1 MYSKV
6 YVEITNVCNKNCSFC
21 PKTERPPNFLS
32 LNEFELIT
40 DKLIGVTKFL
50 YLHLMGEPLCHP
62 DLFKFIKIA
71 RKKDFKVIITT
82 NGTLLSKR
90 GHELIESGVH
100 KVNISLHSF
109 EEGSREEY
117 ETYINSCIDFADMS
131 SDNGIVTV
139 FRFWNNGFD
148 EDITKNS
155 IERIKNAISGEWQ
168 EERRGIR
175 IKNSLYLE
183 HAERFSWPD
192 ISAENSASSVFC
204 YGLKDHFG
212 ILSDGRVVPCC
223 LDRNADIC
231 LGNIFKEDIY
241 DILNSERAKNLRD
254 GFKCRNAV
262 EKLCQSCGYA
272 RRF

>member
-1 MYSKV
+1 M
-6 YVEITNVCNKNCSFC
+6 
-21 PKTERPPNFLS
+21 
-32 LNEFELIT
+32 
-40 DKLIGVTKFL
+40 
-50 YLHLMGEPLCHP
+50 
-62 DLFKFIKIA
+62 
-71 RKKDFKVIITT
+71 
-82 NGTLLSKR
+82 
-90 GHELIESGVH
+90 
-100 KVNISLHSF
+100 
-109 EEGSREEY
+109 
-117 ETYINSCIDFADMS
+117 
-131 SDNGIVTV
+131 
-139 FRFWNNGFD
+139 
-148 EDITKNS
+148 
-155 IERIKNAISGEWQ
+155 NAISGEWQ

-192 ISAENSASSVFC
+192 ISDENSASSVFC

-241 DILNSERAKNLRD
+241 DILNSERARNLRD